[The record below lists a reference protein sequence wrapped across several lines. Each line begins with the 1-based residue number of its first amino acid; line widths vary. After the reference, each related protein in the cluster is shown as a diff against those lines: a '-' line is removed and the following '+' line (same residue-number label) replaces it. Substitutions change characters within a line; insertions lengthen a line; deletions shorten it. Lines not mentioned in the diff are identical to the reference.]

1 MNRDTYMQQDTNIG
15 KEKSKGAIND
25 IITSFV
31 TNKINQYLGKYLLD
45 IRKEDLQASVGNHSA
60 ITLANIQLRKDAFD
74 DLRLPVEVDSSSYVR
89 ELKVELKM
97 FPTQVHINVKGVRA
111 KVHPNSNSWQSGQ
124 WEDYKIKHLN
134 DWEEA
139 QKHLFENLN
148 MKSYKQRKLNMVA
161 NNINITIEDI
171 IILFEDLSIPGI
183 PCAIRIKLEEFKIA
197 TTNHDFTTEKFSGD
211 EVVTY
216 RKINIR
222 DLSVA
227 MKKKDGSDDHC
238 EFSERMYIIRP
249 CSAIIKH
256 SLRHKPQDREPVH
269 TLNIWV
275 QSLVLNINDVQ
286 RQLIESLSSSMSNK
300 SMNKIYEENRPNPRV
315 HGNEKEWWEFL
326 LKSYQKDMDQNIAN
340 LISNRQKMD
349 EYIDLYKSC
358 QPIIHAPWLREYDEL
373 KVFRL
378 KALEKELTLKKILQ
392 YRTFALFQLRIEA
405 MSYVKARGNVRGRT
419 HLGDLWDYYLND
431 FESLLGDP
439 YKTVAEE
446 YEIELTSNEKEELNL
461 LLNQDRLNI
470 VDSYLNGTSS
480 SRKDKLLDVSIEIE
494 QICLFIQDSQGEDE
508 NLFRTVK
515 KNECLCGRC
524 KEKLENN
531 TKPYRQSGEPGEE
544 AKKNKFDSQVISVIK
559 VNAEGQSVDPKLVK
573 ERTLLVIQTYLQG
586 DFMVYRD
593 MQIETVKKL
602 NKIQLVGF
610 DIWDPLTLQDQNK
623 NEFFRANYGFCSA
636 SELFDS
642 LLEGKIED
650 ISIINSFRFF
660 LHEFKLMPEFEFLIH
675 YKSSKEISASLY
687 NEKNNQFCIC
697 KKRICSEKEI
707 VEEFFNPMS
716 KNCLHMDESMKNKY
730 ETCNLADIFEDLK
743 CWFRN
748 SIMPR
753 FMRNCIRW
761 IPQSSLKQDTKGN
774 YLTVYINWKGKSS
787 PLQVQFNKIKR
798 RENKV
803 EFDKIYN
810 GQKIK
815 VEGKLL
821 ELNLT
826 TETIHNL
833 IKWTMKSEDYFITQ
847 KSFSS
852 SLSSCH
858 PKIEYVR
865 TLLNNLKK
873 NGKQLYYILKDKK
886 KNSVSEIIIKLA
898 TLKIN
903 LVETLLK
910 SNSSKILTTE
920 ISINNFIYQPESLK
934 KAENRSSIRD
944 PLNLV
949 NSKIRLGLERDKKFY
964 SSNEIKFISADI
976 ICNMT
981 PLIRIQGFKM
991 VFNECMMKA
1000 HPFLIEKISEMTL
1013 HSISITLCEDL
1024 LSFLGLVTTLDFTPI
1039 ISVSK
1044 ENHEISELKKIIFK
1058 NDKKLLQEQMI
1069 NLHTQHYINKDIGKC
1084 NHCVLMNR
1092 KLCQTMVFAIGE
1104 VNDGA
1109 SGLFIKLTNFMNKED
1124 ITLQNPFICGISQEG
1139 VFSSK
1144 FLMYCTEFIET
1155 SMIKLKLHKDID
1167 LKQKEKK
1174 FESMTKH
1181 SENKNNEKTRT
1192 YLFDP
1197 YLISPLFTIE
1207 HKTAT
1212 NVPTLAVSSSVNAIP
1227 FYLLL
1232 SINSR
1237 KDWKIFDVRKWEK
1250 LDQFYRKYPKILKK
1264 IRKIKGK
1271 EEAIEARNQFLN
1283 NEDEFD
1289 RIIDE
1294 KYDTMKLN
1302 IHSIEFK
1309 AGNQSEITKVFSV
1322 IFSLIS
1328 FQQLF
1333 GKYQQS
1339 LLCSKQKKTILLK
1352 NVIKFDN
1359 LLIKCSILNKNGSN
1373 ALDFSIS
1380 IENLLIN
1387 TLVSQKSS
1395 EKVLL
1400 SGFETIE
1407 HDFKLRGSFLLR
1419 REEST
1424 TEKYEKIETLNDSSY
1439 VQIDQATITLNNY
1452 VLVIDS
1458 FFIETENITNQVKGL
1473 LSDYSSHKTNIIET
1487 CFKTIIS
1494 IQRVYLKKDSSEFYL
1509 VFIPFE
1515 PMEDEGRGLVCDQI
1529 VTTVDFKQTRMMNL
1543 HLMPFYSYLNSE
1555 SLIDLI
1561 KIVKKLC
1568 SYLHNIPLIIQIPE
1582 KFHFHSL
1589 RFLEVLPFQLD
1600 FDLEKIYLELRKGE
1614 THISTI
1620 YIEKVSIK
1628 NESNHEVFDG
1638 DLMSFKLL
1646 SNTKNYSQV
1655 ITPFNESDP
1664 IIYKF
1669 KLTPSQ
1675 SLIEFTFENCK
1686 INLLIKVIEENIDFI
1701 SFITK
1706 SSSDASPDLPPKEG
1720 KKTSVKISFI
1730 KSLVKFP
1737 KSSKD
1742 REFISIQFDSAQVQT
1757 SETNDSYWKVPIDH
1771 QPVNKS
1777 EKDVSLILNT
1787 KEKLLNCTEVKI
1799 EFSNLQVKHCKYDIG
1814 NIQLAKVLVFIP
1826 TNPLT
1831 ESFILKNK
1839 VNIELTNTKLGLSLY
1854 LIKIIED
1861 IVNTNMDEP
1870 LKGVE
1875 KKFKSKNT
1883 KFKIGVSDGKI
1894 QIARWITKPWENM
1907 NVVRIVPQSSNRKKS
1922 VDLESQQSGSDNK
1935 IEMKSNS
1942 SDFGNP
1948 FGLADLSNRSLDEPE
1963 KESEEHKVK
1972 DKDTF
1977 IQIDSDYF
1985 D

>member
-1 MNRDTYMQQDTNIG
+1 MSRDTYIRQDTNIG

-31 TNKINQYLGKYLLD
+31 TNKINHHLGKYLLD
-45 IRKEDLQASVGNHSA
+45 IKKEDLQASVGNHSA

-111 KVHPNSNSWQSGQ
+111 KVHPNSNSWEAGQ
-124 WEDYKIKHLN
+124 WEDYKIKHLK
-134 DWEEA
+134 DWEVS
-139 QKHLFENLN
+139 QKNLFENLN

-161 NNINITIEDI
+161 NNINVTIEDI

-183 PCAIRIKLEEFKIA
+183 PCAIRIKLEEFKVA

-211 EVVTY
+211 EVITY

-249 CSAIIKH
+249 CSAIIKY
-256 SLRHKPQDREPVH
+256 SQRHKPQDREPVH
-269 TLNIWV
+269 TLNIFI

-300 SMNKIYEENRPNPRV
+300 SMNKIYEENRPNIRV

-326 LKSYQKDMDQNIAN
+326 LKSYRKDMDTNIAN

-358 QPIIHAPWLREYDEL
+358 QPIIHAPWLKEGDKIKED
-373 KVFRL
+373 RL
-378 KALEKELTLKKILQ
+378 LVLEKELTLKKILQ

-461 LLNQDRLNI
+461 LLNQDKLNI

-480 SRKDKLLDVSIEIE
+480 SRKDKLLDFSIEIE
-494 QICLFIQDSQGEDE
+494 QISLFIQDSQGDDE

-524 KEKLENN
+524 REKDESNL
-531 TKPYRQSGEPGEE
+531 KSHRQTADPVEE

-573 ERTLLVIQTYLQG
+573 ERTLLVIQTSIQG

-593 MQIETVKKL
+593 MQIETVKKNL
-602 NKIQLVGF
+602 NKIHLLGF

-623 NEFFRANYGFCSA
+623 NEFFRANYGFNSGA
-636 SELFDS
+636 ELFDS

-675 YKSSKEISASLY
+675 YKAIKDVTVSLY
-687 NEKNNQFCIC
+687 NEKNNQFCVC
-697 KKRICSEKEI
+697 KKKVCSEKEMI
-707 VEEFFNPMS
+707 EEFFNPLS
-716 KNCLHMDESMKNKY
+716 KNCLHMDESKKIKFA
-730 ETCNLADIFEDLK
+730 TCKLADIFEDLK
-743 CWFRN
+743 SWFRN

-761 IPQSSLKQDTKGN
+761 IPQSSLKQDSKSN
-774 YLTVYINWKGKSS
+774 HLTLYINWKGKSS

-798 RENKV
+798 KENKV

-826 TETIHNL
+826 TETVHNL
-833 IKWTMKSEDYFITQ
+833 IKWTMKTEDYFITQ

-852 SLSSCH
+852 TLSSCH
-858 PKIEYVR
+858 PKIDYIR

-873 NGKQLYYILKDKK
+873 NGKQLYYILYEKK
-886 KNSVSEIIIKLA
+886 KNSVPEIIFKIT

-903 LVETLLK
+903 LVETLLT
-910 SNSSKILTTE
+910 SNPSKILTTE

-934 KAENRSSIRD
+934 KAENQSSIRD
-944 PLNLV
+944 PINFI

-981 PLIRIQGFKM
+981 PVMRIQGFKM

-1000 HPFLIEKISEMTL
+1000 HPFLIESISEMTL
-1013 HSISITLCEDL
+1013 HSVSITLCEDL

-1039 ISVSK
+1039 ISVSR

-1084 NHCVLMNR
+1084 NHCILLNR

-1104 VNDGA
+1104 VNDGS
-1109 SGLFIKLTNFMNKED
+1109 SGIFIKLTNFMNKED
-1124 ITLQNPFICGISQEG
+1124 ITLHNPFFCGISQEG
-1139 VFSSK
+1139 VFSTK
-1144 FLMYCTEFIET
+1144 FLMYCTEFIDT
-1155 SMIKLKLHKDID
+1155 TMIKLKLHEDIHLKSHNKKSEPITKDQED
-1167 LKQKEKK
+1167 Q
-1174 FESMTKH
+1174 
-1181 SENKNNEKTRT
+1181 NNEKTKT
-1192 YLFDP
+1192 YSFNP
-1197 YLISPLFTIE
+1197 YLISPLFTVE

-1212 NVPTLAVSSSVNAIP
+1212 NVPTLAVSSSVNSIP

-1232 SINSR
+1232 SIKSR
-1237 KDWKIFDVRKWEK
+1237 KDWKIFDVKKWEK
-1250 LDQFYRKYPKILKK
+1250 LDQFYRKYPKMLKK
-1264 IRKIKGK
+1264 IRKFQGK

-1283 NEDEFD
+1283 SEDEID
-1289 RIIDE
+1289 QIIDE

-1302 IHSIEFK
+1302 IHSIEFI

-1322 IFSLIS
+1322 IFSLVS

-1333 GKYQQS
+1333 AKYQQS
-1339 LLCSKQKKTILLK
+1339 LLCSKQKKPILLK
-1352 NVIKFDN
+1352 NIIKFDKI
-1359 LLIKCSILNKNGSN
+1359 LIKCSILNKNGSN

-1380 IENLLIN
+1380 IQNLLIN
-1387 TLVSQKSS
+1387 SLTSQKSS

-1400 SGFETIE
+1400 SGFDMTE
-1407 HDFKLRGSFLLR
+1407 HDFKVRSSFLLR

-1424 TEKYEKIETLNDSSY
+1424 IEKYEKIETLNDCSY
-1439 VQIDQATITLNNY
+1439 VQIDLATITLNEY
-1452 VLVIDS
+1452 LLEIDS
-1458 FFIETENITNQVKGL
+1458 FFIETESITNQVKGL
-1473 LSDYSSHKTNIIET
+1473 LSEFSSHKTNIIET
-1487 CFKTIIS
+1487 CLKTIIS

-1515 PMEDEGRGLVCDQI
+1515 PMEDEGRGLVIDQI

-1543 HLMPFYSYLNSE
+1543 HLMPFYSYMNSE
-1555 SLIDLI
+1555 SLVDLI
-1561 KIVKKLC
+1561 KIVKKLF
-1568 SYLHNIPLIIQIPE
+1568 SYLNQIPLIIQIPE
-1582 KFHFHSL
+1582 KFKFHSL
-1589 RFLEVLPFQLD
+1589 RFLEILPFQLD

-1614 THISTI
+1614 THISTV
-1620 YIEKVSIK
+1620 YIEKVSIT
-1628 NESNHEVFDG
+1628 NESSHEVFDG
-1638 DLMSFKLL
+1638 NLKSFKLL
-1646 SNTKNYSQV
+1646 SNTKNYSHV
-1655 ITPFNESDP
+1655 ITPLKENKP

-1669 KLTPSQ
+1669 KFTPSQ
-1675 SLIEFTFENCK
+1675 SLIELIFKNCK
-1686 INLLIKVIEENIDFI
+1686 INLLIKVIEEIIDFI

-1706 SSSDASPDLPPKEG
+1706 SSSDSSSKEG
-1720 KKTSVKISFI
+1720 QKSSVKLTFL

-1742 REFISIQFDSAQVQT
+1742 PEFISIQFASAQVQT
-1757 SETNDSYWKVPIDH
+1757 SETNDSYWKLPIDH

-1777 EKDVSLILNT
+1777 EKDISLILNS
-1787 KEKLLNCTEVKI
+1787 KAKLLNCTEVKI
-1799 EFSNLQVKHCKYDIG
+1799 EFSKLSVKHCKYDIG
-1814 NIQLAKVLVFIP
+1814 DIEQAKVLVFIP
-1826 TNPLT
+1826 INPLT

-1870 LKGVE
+1870 LEGVE

-1883 KFKIGVSDGKI
+1883 KFKISVSDGKI
-1894 QIARWITKPWENM
+1894 NIARWITKPWENM
-1907 NVVRIVPQSSNRKKS
+1907 NIVRIVPQSSNQKKS
-1922 VDLESQQSGSDNK
+1922 VDVQSEHSGSEHK
-1935 IEMKSNS
+1935 IEVKSNS

-1963 KESEEHKVK
+1963 KESEEHKVNAR
-1972 DKDTF
+1972 DTF
-1977 IQIDSDYF
+1977 IQLDSDDF
-1985 D
+1985 E